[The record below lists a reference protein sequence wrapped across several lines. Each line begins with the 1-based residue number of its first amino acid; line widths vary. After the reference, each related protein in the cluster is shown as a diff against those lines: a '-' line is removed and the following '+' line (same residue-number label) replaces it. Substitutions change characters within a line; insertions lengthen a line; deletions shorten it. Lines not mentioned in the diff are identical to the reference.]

1 MTNNEIIKELLSYLS
16 TDSVLYFSPEPE
28 KLLSLQKEKWGK
40 VIKQFNEL
48 GTDVQSTTGLSVPPL
63 SDKTK
68 QFISTFLSD
77 FENEKLMWFRQLAG
91 AYRSVILATLTFK
104 KIYSVEEAFDLS
116 CLEELFQNE
125 TWSTDKNAD
134 EARQRRKSVAIEAF
148 KNLGV

>member
-1 MTNNEIIKELLSYLS
+1 MTNNEIINELLSYLT
-16 TDSVLYFSPEPE
+16 TDCVLYFSPEPE
-28 KLLSLQKEKWGK
+28 KLLSLQNQKWGE
-40 VIKQFNEL
+40 VISKFNQL
-48 GTDVQSTTGLSVPPL
+48 GADIKSTTGLSVPLL

-68 QFISTFLSD
+68 NFISNFLSD

-91 AYRSVILATLTFK
+91 AYRSVILATLTYK
-104 KIYSVEEAFDLS
+104 KIYSVEDAFDLS

-134 EARQRRKSVAIEAF
+134 DARQQRKSVAIEAF